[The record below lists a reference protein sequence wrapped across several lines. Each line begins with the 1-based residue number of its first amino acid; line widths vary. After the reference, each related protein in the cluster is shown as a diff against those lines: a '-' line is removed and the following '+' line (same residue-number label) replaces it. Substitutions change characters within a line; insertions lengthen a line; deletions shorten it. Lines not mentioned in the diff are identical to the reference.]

1 MKLLEN
7 EFVVINVYVDDINIV
22 ETPNELTKTID
33 CLKKWFEMKDVKKE
47 KLLFEIRNW
56 VFKGVFVH

>member
-33 CLKKWFEMKDVKKE
+33 CLKK
-47 KLLFEIRNW
+47 
-56 VFKGVFVH
+56 